1 MPERSKIRRLPDE
14 VRRQLDSRLV
24 GNGFGGYSELSG
36 WLADQGYEIGK
47 SSIHRYGS
55 DLEERIERIRLATE
69 QAEALVEA
77 SGDESG
83 AMSDAS
89 IRLIQERMF
98 DVLLTSQEGDV
109 KALSSAAR
117 ALADTAR
124 AGTTVRQE
132 RRRALREA
140 ADEAAKSAGEEA
152 RKAGLTLPPEAL
164 RRIREQVYGIYDS
177 P

>member
-14 VRRQLDSRLV
+14 IRRELDARLIAK
-24 GNGFGGYSELSG
+24 GFGDYTELSE
-36 WLADQGYEIGK
+36 WLAGQGWEI
-47 SSIHRYGS
+47 SRSAVHRYGA
-55 DLEERIERIRLATE
+55 DLETRVERIRLATE

-77 SGDESG
+77 SGDEAG

-89 IRLIQERMF
+89 LRLIQERMF
-98 DVLLTSQEGDV
+98 DVLMSSEEGDV
-109 KALSSAAR
+109 KALSAAAR

-124 AGTTVRQE
+124 AGVTIRQE

-140 ADEAAKSAGEEA
+140 ADEAARIAGEEA
-152 RKAGLTLPPEAL
+152 RAAGFSLPPEAL
-164 RRIREQVYGIYDS
+164 TKIREQVYGIYDQ